1 MFIVIQGWL
10 NLIVCLHPFINQSN
24 SAVKPVGFGHS
35 PVIFVLFVTVK
46 WNCWKNSTSWQGIKR
61 SKDDQRFSLSPM
73 HYYYFKKQNK
83 IKQNKESP
91 RLLWAKIFMI
101 LKNIL
106 VFQSTDKKVLFGY
119 WSSFI
124 PDNTMSASWSLFT
137 IILKDPTPK
146 VGIFSIK

>member
-10 NLIVCLHPFINQSN
+10 NLKVWLHPFINQSN
-24 SAVKPVGFGHS
+24 SAVKTIGFWS
-35 PVIFVLFVTVK
+35 LSCDICFLCDSVVK
-46 WNCWKNSTSWQGIKR
+46 LLEEFNIMAGNQKVK
-61 SKDDQRFSLSPM
+61 RFSLSPM

-83 IKQNKESP
+83 IEKKRESP

-106 VFQSTDKKVLFGY
+106 VFQSTDKKVMFGY